1 MGETGPYRQFFAD
14 ISRELQGKQQQ
25 MGLFMETPNNSS
37 RYGDELDKYMI
48 NPGAGST
55 YQLQLFE
62 YLGILMGCCVRTG
75 VHLTLDLP
83 QMFWKQLVGQ

>member
-1 MGETGPYRQFFAD
+1 
-14 ISRELQGKQQQ
+14 
-25 MGLFMETPNNSS
+25 MGLFMATPNNNS
-37 RYGDELDKYMI
+37 RYGEELDKYMI
-48 NPGAGST
+48 NPGASST

-83 QMFWKQLVGQ
+83 